1 MIEMLNCD
9 CMDYMATLPD
19 NAFDL
24 AIVDPPYGIGDW
36 TSKVNVYTDKNGK
49 VTREKRENTNPVE
62 WNEYTPDEKYF
73 TELLRVSK
81 NQIIWGANYYNC
93 FSKDGGC
100 LVWHKGNINPVF
112 SQCELA
118 SLSFQKRVDYVNIDW
133 QAGFARR
140 KEGETIHPCQKP
152 VALYKWL
159 LSRYAKP
166 GDKILDTHGGSGSI
180 CIACHDL
187 GYDLTWMELDADYYE
202 AACKRYQ
209 NHAAQASLF
218 DPVELTKE
226 TEPQELFD

>member
-1 MIEMLNCD
+1 MIEMIYTD
-9 CMDYMATLPD
+9 CMTEMAKMPD

-24 AIVDPPYGIGDW
+24 AIVDPPYGIGNFSPTGGSKGTSCLGEKWDIKW
-36 TSKVNVYTDKNGK
+36 T
-49 VTREKRENTNPVE
+49 EH
-62 WNEYTPDEKYF
+62 TPEEKYF
-73 TELLRVSK
+73 TELRRVSK

-166 GDKILDTHGGSGSI
+166 GDRILDTHGGSGSI

-187 GYDLTWMELDADYYE
+187 GYDLTWMELDADYYK
-202 AACKRYQ
+202 AAVARYQ

-218 DPVELTKE
+218 DPVELTMATE
-226 TEPQELFD
+226 TTTPELFQ